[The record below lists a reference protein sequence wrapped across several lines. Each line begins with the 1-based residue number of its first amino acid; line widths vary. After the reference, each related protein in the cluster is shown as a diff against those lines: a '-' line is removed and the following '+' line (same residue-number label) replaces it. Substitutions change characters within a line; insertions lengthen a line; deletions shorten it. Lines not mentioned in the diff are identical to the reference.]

1 MANPHKDTLIEWLR
15 EAHAFA
21 KHGETMLSG
30 RADALEADYPEL
42 AARMSEH
49 VSETKAHQ
57 AEIAD
62 LLTGLGSEV
71 SKAKDIGGKVSA
83 VGHSWGTQ
91 MSGETAV
98 QSVAASIAFE
108 HFEIA
113 NYRALITTAEAA
125 DEGQA
130 KATLESLVAD
140 DVAMAK
146 WLEDTLVETTK
157 SYLDAQG

>member
-1 MANPHKDTLIEWLR
+1 MAKTHKDTLIEWLQ

-30 RADALEADYPEL
+30 RADALEGDYPEL

-49 VSETKAHQ
+49 VSETQAHQ
-57 AEIAD
+57 KEIAD
-62 LLTGLGSEV
+62 LLADLGGDV

-91 MSGETAV
+91 MTGETAV

-108 HFEIA
+108 HFEVA

-130 KATLESLVAD
+130 KAIP
-140 DVAMAK
+140 
-146 WLEDTLVETTK
+146 
-157 SYLDAQG
+157 